1 MRPREVLPIEIRYNP
16 KARMPEFNLDLL
28 LQLKDNEAKQL
39 LYIKGVSH
47 GIELKLMDEV
57 LSFGNV
63 VKNSLLTKTL

>member
-1 MRPREVLPIEIRYNP
+1 
-16 KARMPEFNLDLL
+16 MPEFNLDLL